1 MSLPLSLLE
10 NILHPKQISF
20 DENYLIELNNGELV
34 TLGDLTN
41 FWIEGHQKIKNAL
54 DIIKESKEKVEREP
68 EKENKV
74 SSKQEMEVVCTPT
87 VNPTKRVRR
96 NNKSKTEKV

>member
-20 DENYLIELNNGELV
+20 DENYLIELNNGEVV

-54 DIIKESKEKVEREP
+54 DIIKESK
-68 EKENKV
+68 KE
-74 SSKQEMEVVCTPT
+74 VCNMTGENIST
-87 VNPTKRVRR
+87 QNQTTGK
-96 NNKSKTEKV
+96 KSRKSIKKMTTSQK